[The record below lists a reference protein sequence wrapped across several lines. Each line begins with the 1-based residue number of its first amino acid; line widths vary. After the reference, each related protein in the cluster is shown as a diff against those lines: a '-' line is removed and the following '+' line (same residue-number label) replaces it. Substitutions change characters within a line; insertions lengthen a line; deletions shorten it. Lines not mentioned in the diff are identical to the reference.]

1 MGDCKCVSA
10 KVSVSGDIHATVS
23 CDGTTH
29 GTVSVGTVTIRDG
42 TNDYERLVHKPSIEG
57 HTLTGDSTID
67 QIGVGTLTVQDI
79 EKILY
84 RID

>member
-42 TNDYERLVHKPSIEG
+42 TNEVTANGIVLLSPNGSRWLVSVDNSG
-57 HTLTGDSTID
+57 NLSTSA
-67 QIGVGTLTVQDI
+67 L
-79 EKILY
+79 
-84 RID
+84 